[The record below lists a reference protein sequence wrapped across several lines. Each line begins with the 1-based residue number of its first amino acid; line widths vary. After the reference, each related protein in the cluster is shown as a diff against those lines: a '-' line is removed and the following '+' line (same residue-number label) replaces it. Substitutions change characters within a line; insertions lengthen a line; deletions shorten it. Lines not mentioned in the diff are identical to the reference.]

1 MTVEGARGLCG
12 EARGCH
18 HGQMEPLPQHW
29 TTAEEHVQAP
39 DGRRYALRVWG
50 WSARS
55 MAEAADVARDRAAEL
70 VERLR
75 QGGPLRR
82 DSYYPRLPLREEV
95 LTEIRAADG
104 TLVAAIT
111 RNRYGAQ
118 VLNTDRLLIA
128 DVDSPEG
135 ERGTRRAARRQRA
148 GGDSGG
154 GGLGRLVGRLLGRS
168 GPAEHMFDP
177 PDGSASGAL
186 PEDGSDEQPT
196 TPELTRIDAFAQ
208 THPEL
213 GVHVYRTAAG
223 YRVLI
228 TGADAPPDSE
238 QAAAIM
244 RELASDPVYVTLCA
258 THRTYRA
265 RLTPKPWRV
274 GIPALTAR
282 WPWRDTRT
290 ADRASRWL
298 SRYTEACAGSIV
310 CQKVRDARRAARPEE
325 ALVLDAHDRA
335 VLGAPGAPLA

>member
-1 MTVEGARGLCG
+1 MD
-12 EARGCH
+12 
-18 HGQMEPLPQHW
+18 PLPQHW
-29 TTAEEHVQAP
+29 TTAEDHVQGP

-55 MAEAADVARDRAAEL
+55 MAEAADVARDRVAEL
-70 VERLR
+70 VERVR

-95 LTEIRAADG
+95 LTEIRDADG
-104 TLVAAIT
+104 ALVAAIT
-111 RNRYGAQ
+111 RNRYGAL

-135 ERGTRRAARRQRA
+135 ERAARRAVRKVRA
-148 GGDSGG
+148 DRERGGS
-154 GGLGRLVGRLLGRS
+154 LGRLVGRLLGRS

-177 PDGSASGAL
+177 PATSTSGAV
-186 PEDGSDEQPT
+186 PEDGSDEEPT
-196 TPELTRIDAFAQ
+196 PPELTRIDTFAQ
-208 THPEL
+208 AHPEL

-228 TGADAPPDSE
+228 TGADAAPDSE

-274 GIPALTAR
+274 GLPALTAR
-282 WPWRDTRT
+282 WPWQDART
-290 ADRASRWL
+290 ADRAFRWQA
-298 SRYTEACAGSIV
+298 RYTEACAGSAV
-310 CQKVRDARRAARPEE
+310 CQKVRDARREPRPEE
-325 ALVLDAHDRA
+325 GLVLDAHDRA